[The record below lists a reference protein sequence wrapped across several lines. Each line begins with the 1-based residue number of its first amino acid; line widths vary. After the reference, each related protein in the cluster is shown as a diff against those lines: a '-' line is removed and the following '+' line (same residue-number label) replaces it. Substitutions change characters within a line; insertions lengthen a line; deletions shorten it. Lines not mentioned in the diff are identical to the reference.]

1 MAWWLPLLAL
11 GAGYVAGSSGSSG
24 GSQPQ
29 APERM
34 NYEDALKQA
43 EEAMRPQ
50 YEKSRERVLS
60 DVDRSLIS
68 RGFYGQA
75 PGDAF
80 KARTMANMESDF
92 QGQLAQAATNLQ
104 NSQYMQD
111 YQTYQTQLQYGNQVD
126 PFWQTIGGIA
136 GLALGGPA
144 GGAVGGWLGDK
155 IGSWL
160 E

>member
-1 MAWWLPLLAL
+1 MGWFLPLLI
-11 GAGYVAGSSGSSG
+11 GAGVGAAVSG
-24 GSQPQ
+24 GSSKPK

-34 NYEDALKQA
+34 SYEDALRQA
-43 EEAMRPQ
+43 EEAMAPR
-50 YEKSRERVLS
+50 YEKSRERVLG

-80 KARTMANMESDF
+80 KARTMADMESDF

-126 PFWQTIGGIA
+126 PFWQMIGSIA
-136 GLALGGPA
+136 GGFAGGP
-144 GGAVGGWLGDK
+144 GGEALFNWL
-155 IGSWL
+155 IS
-160 E
+160 